1 MFAQNE
7 NIIIRAAEPKDAS
20 LIYKW
25 ENDQEIWRVSET
37 YMPYSLYQIEEFL
50 LNNRD
55 LFSVRQIRFIIERKT
70 DNKNIGCID
79 LYDFDPIHMRAG
91 VGILLQKEFRKQG
104 YAQEAL
110 QLLLDYCFNTL
121 MLKQVYCLIDVLN
134 TDSINLFTKIGF
146 VQCGLRK
153 EWIRTPNGFI
163 DEIELQYINKN
174 FQ

>member
-50 LNNRD
+50 LNNSD
-55 LFSVRQIRFIIERKT
+55 LFSMRQIRFIIERKE

-104 YAQEAL
+104 YANESL

-121 MLKQVYCLIDVLN
+121 MLKQVYCLIDALN
-134 TDSINLFTKIGF
+134 ADSINLFTKTGF

-163 DEIELQYINKN
+163 DEIEFQYINKN
-174 FQ
+174 FK

>member
-1 MFAQNE
+1 MFAQDE

-55 LFSVRQIRFIIERKT
+55 LFSVRQIRFIIERKI

-110 QLLLDYCFNTL
+110 QLLLDS
-121 MLKQVYCLIDVLN
+121 KLI
-134 TDSINLFTKIGF
+134 
-146 VQCGLRK
+146 
-153 EWIRTPNGFI
+153 
-163 DEIELQYINKN
+163 
-174 FQ
+174 

>member
-50 LNNRD
+50 LNNSD
-55 LFSVRQIRFIIERKT
+55 LFSMRQIRFIIERKE
-70 DNKNIGCID
+70 DNKIIGCID

-104 YAQEAL
+104 YANESL

-134 TDSINLFTKIGF
+134 TDSINLFKKIGF
-146 VQCGLRK
+146 EQCGLRK

-163 DEIELQYINKN
+163 DEIELQYINRN